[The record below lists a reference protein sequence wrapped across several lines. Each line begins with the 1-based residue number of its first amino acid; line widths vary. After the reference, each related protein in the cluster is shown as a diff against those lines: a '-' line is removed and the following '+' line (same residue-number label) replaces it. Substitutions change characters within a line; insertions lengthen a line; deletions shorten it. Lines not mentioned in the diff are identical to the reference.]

1 MSGST
6 FETLM
11 APSLDLMSMKQL
23 GNIKT
28 RRVQVNPESGS
39 SFALSGTS
47 TQDVFFS
54 LPSGGS
60 KYEMVNG
67 ANSYLTFD
75 ILMTSASGTST
86 TLIGPCSGDFNAVV
100 RGLETTVMGT
110 TVEQIDRYNLLSSI
124 FQDFI
129 PAGKVNTMNSIL
141 SGGGSSKAG
150 YTFAVASA
158 YARPALPIYSAF
170 YGVLASQF
178 APATQGTRMRFTLEA
193 PNTALEVDGSGTP
206 TLSYTITNLSLM
218 MEYCSIEPSVWEA
231 MAQQSGQ
238 VFKTH
243 GIGVSNF
250 NTTLTSATT
259 ANSVLIPAR
268 KSAVKH
274 IWNCIRKSSNITAPL
289 LNSIGSRYNPVLR
302 QVYWTI
308 SGKQY
313 PQIPIR
319 ITDATNTYYGSGEVM
334 AEFLKTMRNLHANYT
349 DCVFTRA
356 QYINDITGTAD
367 TASFVCGF
375 DWDTDADPMT
385 ISGIDTNDSNIYLQL
400 DSISTGVPTAST
412 VDSFVFYD
420 AILLTNLSTG
430 AVSVI
435 Q

>member
-1 MSGST
+1 MSGNT

-39 SFALSGTS
+39 SFSLTS
-47 TQDVFFS
+47 TATQDVFFS

-60 KYEMVNG
+60 KYTMING

-75 ILMTSASGTST
+75 ILMSNAGGTGV
-86 TLIGPCSGDFNAVV
+86 TLIGPCSGDFNAVI

-110 TVEQIDRYNLLSSI
+110 TVEQIDRYNVMSSI
-124 FQDFI
+124 FTDFT
-129 PAGKVNTMNSIL
+129 PAGRSTTMNSVL
-141 SGGGSSKAG
+141 QGGGASKLGAV
-150 YTFAVASA
+150 YAVAGA

-178 APATQGTRMRFTLEA
+178 APATAGTRMRFTLEA
-193 PNTALEVDGSGTP
+193 PHTALQTDGSVDGVT
-206 TLSYTITNLSLM
+206 TYVITNMSLM
-218 MEYCSIEPSVWEA
+218 MEYCDIEPSVWEA
-231 MAQQSGQ
+231 MAQQSGY

-243 GIGVSNF
+243 GIGVSNY
-250 NTTLTSATT
+250 NTTLTASST

-274 IWNCIRKSSNITAPL
+274 IWNTVRVSAN
-289 LNSIGSRYNPVLR
+289 LNSPRVNSLGARLNPKAR
-302 QVYWTI
+302 QLYWTI

-313 PQIPIR
+313 PPIPIR
-319 ITDATNTYYGSGEVM
+319 TVDATNTYYGSGEVM
-334 AEFLKTMRNLHANYT
+334 AEFLKTMRNLHATYT
-349 DCVFTRA
+349 DCCFTGT
-356 QYINDITGTAD
+356 QYLDTTGTAN
-367 TASFVCGF
+367 TASFVFGF
-375 DWDTDADPMT
+375 DWETDADPLT

-400 DSISTGVPTAST
+400 DSISAGVTSAST
-412 VDSFVFYD
+412 LDSFVFYD
-420 AILLTNLSTG
+420 AILMMNLQTG